1 MIKNNFDI
9 VIIGGGMVGLA
20 IAYQI
25 IERGFLKDIL
35 IIEKEKDI
43 GFHSSGRNSGVLH
56 SGIYYEPGSIKAKV
70 CVSGAKRL
78 KAWIHE
84 KKIPIKN
91 CGKVVIPQRF
101 DLDEKLSLLE
111 ERGKRNG
118 AKVEILDENQLK
130 EIAPFAKSASGRGL
144 WSPNTSVVNPSK
156 VMQELKKDLIKKGVI
171 FCMDEINWLRKIP
184 DKQIIL
190 TNGETINYAWLINS
204 AGFNADKI
212 AHNFEIGLEYNL
224 MPFKGTY
231 WQIKK
236 NSPIKV
242 NTNIY
247 PVPDLNVPFLG
258 IHFTP
263 NAEDSSTVSI
273 GPTAIPALGRENY
286 RLFEKLEPLASLLN
300 FKEIFFQ
307 YLSNSGG
314 FRNYAG
320 EQMFL
325 SFPPFFLK
333 AAQELIPS
341 IKGNDI
347 ELSKKVG
354 IRAQLYNKK
363 KKSLE
368 NDFICING
376 SHSTH
381 ILNAISPAFTA
392 SFSLADLIIDD
403 YLIKGFLK

>member
-84 KKIPIKN
+84 KNIPINN

-130 EIAPFAKSASGRGL
+130 EIAPFARSASGRGL

-156 VMQELKKDLIKKGVI
+156 VMQELKKDLINKGVI

-190 TNGETINYAWLINS
+190 TKGETINYAWLINC

-236 NSPIKV
+236 
-242 NTNIY
+242 
-247 PVPDLNVPFLG
+247 FA
-258 IHFTP
+258 H
-263 NAEDSSTVSI
+263 
-273 GPTAIPALGRENY
+273 
-286 RLFEKLEPLASLLN
+286 
-300 FKEIFFQ
+300 
-307 YLSNSGG
+307 
-314 FRNYAG
+314 
-320 EQMFL
+320 
-325 SFPPFFLK
+325 
-333 AAQELIPS
+333 
-341 IKGNDI
+341 
-347 ELSKKVG
+347 
-354 IRAQLYNKK
+354 
-363 KKSLE
+363 
-368 NDFICING
+368 
-376 SHSTH
+376 
-381 ILNAISPAFTA
+381 
-392 SFSLADLIIDD
+392 
-403 YLIKGFLK
+403 